1 MKHTSKLFKTKPQ
14 LIRETN
20 FWFELLISTA
30 VGFGIVSVIYFIG
43 KLIINT

>member
-1 MKHTSKLFKTKPQ
+1 MKHTSKLFKKKPQ
-14 LIRETN
+14 LISN